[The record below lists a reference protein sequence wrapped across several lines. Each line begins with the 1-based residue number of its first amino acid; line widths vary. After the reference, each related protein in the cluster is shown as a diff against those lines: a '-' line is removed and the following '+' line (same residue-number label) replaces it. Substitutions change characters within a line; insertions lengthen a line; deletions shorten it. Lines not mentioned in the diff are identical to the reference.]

1 MAGRPNAYRS
11 VAELLAAPQLSSLLS
26 ASTALDAAAAG
37 GATDPQA
44 SVSGASCNGN
54 SSSTASAGHQGQR
67 NKRLALVFGREVS
80 GLTAAEVD
88 MCDATLSIPIGRLQ
102 ESLSLS
108 HAVSVVLSRLFEAR
122 SAASSYHLPQSMGDL
137 ADGFQDSGVE
147 R

>member
-1 MAGRPNAYRS
+1 MAEALCCCHAFAGALPLLNRLDLCLAGAGRPNAYRS

-37 GATDPQA
+37 GATGLQA
-44 SVSGASCNGN
+44 NVSDASCNGN
-54 SSSTASAGHQGQR
+54 SSSTASAGPQGQH

-102 ESLSLS
+102 GEGG
-108 HAVSVVLSRLFEAR
+108 LSR
-122 SAASSYHLPQSMGDL
+122 QD
-137 ADGFQDSGVE
+137 ADAM
-147 R
+147 